1 MEENVCPL
9 FPPPS
14 PRNFFRLFSILQAGR
29 LKKIPPP
36 PPSQKGGRTLCVLC
50 RVRSERSFNI
60 LLQIK
65 RDNFMLLTTEEDM
78 VRSEKCDPIH
88 LYYHFALTVRVI
100 TPFFKEEKMNKNKTN
115 KNHYLSRSF
124 RIS

>member
-14 PRNFFRLFSILQAGR
+14 PRKFFRLFSILQAGR
-29 LKKIPPP
+29 SKKIPPP
-36 PPSQKGGRTLCVLC
+36 LHKKGGGHCVLG

-78 VRSEKCDPIH
+78 VKSEKCDPLH
-88 LYYHFALTVRVI
+88 LLSFCI
-100 TPFFKEEKMNKNKTN
+100 ICKG
-115 KNHYLSRSF
+115 NHTILRE
-124 RIS
+124 REVE